1 MAAQKSKRLFGNV
14 HPAIIVVWAAI
25 IAASGLLPGIP
36 LMGVGGVMSVTT
48 ALLPLAGIMFGPV
61 AGTLS
66 AAIGCFIGQLIAPAT
81 AVLGVWSFLIGTVN
95 ALLAGLYWE
104 RKNWFYVLGYC
115 ALTIVLWLSH
125 PIGRSAWIFAVL
137 FHGTGLVTAIV
148 SCIFGRK
155 WLLGKNVVLK
165 TIVIFLMCYS
175 SIVMAAAGVDYLAII
190 LWATPAITWKLLAFT
205 APVERLFFA
214 IAATIVGV
222 PLMMALP
229 KVGVLVGPRIEE
241 EEEEEEEEAEAE

>member
-1 MAAQKSKRLFGNV
+1 
-14 HPAIIVVWAAI
+14 
-25 IAASGLLPGIP
+25 
-36 LMGVGGVMSVTT
+36 
-48 ALLPLAGIMFGPV
+48 
-61 AGTLS
+61 
-66 AAIGCFIGQLIAPAT
+66 
-81 AVLGVWSFLIGTVN
+81 
-95 ALLAGLYWE
+95 
-104 RKNWFYVLGYC
+104 
-115 ALTIVLWLSH
+115 
-125 PIGRSAWIFAVL
+125 
-137 FHGTGLVTAIV
+137 
-148 SCIFGRK
+148 
-155 WLLGKNVVLK
+155 
-165 TIVIFLMCYS
+165 MCYS